1 MFRRLQREIGDLQ
14 AGDGLRNAR
23 LSLAVIAMAF
33 ASASAAATDEPLWEA
48 GLGVAALHFPD
59 YRGSSRSR
67 TYALPS
73 PYFVYR
79 GEILKADRHGL
90 RGVLLQTDWID
101 VNLSVG
107 ASLPV
112 DSSDNSVR
120 AGMPDLKPSFELG
133 PSLALTAWRSA
144 DRRARLD
151 FRLPVRAAV
160 TVEARPRFI
169 GSQFFP
175 HANVDVRDPAGFSG
189 WNLGIAAGPVYT
201 DARYN
206 RYFYAVPAAYVTPER
221 PAYTP
226 AGGYAGAQFL
236 VALSKRFPSFWVGA
250 FARYDSLRGA
260 AFVDSPLVTSKRYV
274 AAGVAVSWV
283 FAESSQRVAVTPL
296 GETRR

>member
-1 MFRRLQREIGDLQ
+1 
-14 AGDGLRNAR
+14 
-23 LSLAVIAMAF
+23 MAC
-33 ASASAAATDEPLWEA
+33 AAHNAAADEPLWEA
-48 GLGVAALHFPD
+48 GIGVAALHFPD

-73 PYFVYR
+73 PYLVYR
-79 GEILKADRHGL
+79 GEILKADRQGL
-90 RGVLLQTDWID
+90 RGVLLQNDWFD
-101 VNLSVG
+101 LNLSVG

-112 DSSDNSVR
+112 DSSHNGAR

-133 PSLALTAWRSA
+133 PSLVLTAWRSA

-151 FRLPVRAAV
+151 IRLPVRGAV
-160 TVEARPRFI
+160 SVEARPHFI

-175 HANVDVRDPAGFSG
+175 HANVDLRDPAGFSG

-206 RYFYAVPAAYVTPER
+206 RYFYSVPVAYATAER

-226 AGGYAGAQFL
+226 AGGYAGTQFL
-236 VALSKRFPSFWVGA
+236 VALSKRFPKFWVGG
-250 FARYDSLRGA
+250 FARYDTLRGA
-260 AFVDSPLVTSKRYV
+260 AFVDSPLVTSKHYL
-274 AAGVAVSWV
+274 AAGLAVSWI
-283 FAESSQRVAVTPL
+283 FAESSQRVAVTPM